1 MHRKKNIVV
10 ALILVLS
17 AVTFMSKCKIDTKSN
32 TTYDLQQIIDSDTIK
47 AAMMYGST
55 SYFVY
60 KGQDMGLEYEY
71 VKDMADS
78 IGVSIDIHSDYNI
91 ESMLQKLDKGEVDII
106 ACNVPMTKEYK
117 QKYTFCGRQ
126 VITKQVIIQR
136 AISKRKRIG
145 NVTELI
151 GKEVYVSQKKHR
163 DRMDNLNKELGGGIV
178 IKEWNNDSIT
188 IEDLIE
194 KVSKGEIEY
203 LVCDDDLAKVNR
215 TYYPNIDINLEVS
228 FDSRSSWVVR
238 KDCPLLAEFVD
249 TWSKEYSKTIKEKA
263 ILKKYYETS
272 KTVVHTPILSLR
284 EGKISIYDDIFK
296 KYADTINWDW
306 RLLASLAYSESNF
319 NPDVVSWAGAK
330 GLMQLMPKT
339 AKAMGVE
346 EGKESDPEE
355 SVKGAARLIKEI
367 SKRFSKITDL
377 EERQKFVL
385 AAYNAGIGHIYDAIA
400 LCKKYGGDENKWE
413 GNVEKYMLLK
423 SNEKYY
429 SDEVCRNGYFRGV
442 ETNAFVR
449 EVTQRYKSY
458 KNKIKH

>member
-1 MHRKKNIVV
+1 MRRKKNI
-10 ALILVLS
+10 ATTLVLLLM
-17 AVTFMSKCKIDTKSN
+17 AVAFMSKCKVTAESN
-32 TTYDLQQIIDSDTIK
+32 PTYDLQHIVSSDTIK
-47 AAMMYGST
+47 VAMMYGST

-60 KGQDMGLEYEY
+60 KGQDMGVEYEY

-78 IGVSIDIHSDYNI
+78 IGVEIDIHPDYSI
-91 ESMLQKLDKGEVDII
+91 ESMLHKLDSGEVDII
-106 ACNVPMTKEYK
+106 AYNVPMTKEYK
-117 QKYTFCGRQ
+117 QKYTFCGRE
-126 VITKQVIIQR
+126 VITKQVVIQR
-136 AISKRKRIG
+136 AISKNKRIG

-151 GKEVYVSQKKHR
+151 GKEVYVSQRKHK
-163 DRMDNLNKELGGGIV
+163 DRMDNLNKELGGGIE
-178 IKEWNNDSIT
+178 IKEWTNDSIT

-215 TYYPNIDINLEVS
+215 TYYPNIDISLEVS

-238 KDCPLLAEFVD
+238 KDCPELAEFVNV
-249 TWSKEYSKTIKEKA
+249 WSKEYSKTIKEKA

-272 KTVVHTPILSLR
+272 RTVVHTPILSLR
-284 EGKISIYDDIFK
+284 EGKISIYDDLFK
-296 KYADTINWDW
+296 KYADSIDWDW

-339 AKAMGVE
+339 AKAMGVK
-346 EGKESDPEE
+346 EGMESDPEE
-355 SVKGAARLIKEI
+355 SIKGSTRLIKEI
-367 SKRFSKITDL
+367 DKRFSRVTDL
-377 EERQKFVL
+377 EERRKFVL

-400 LCKKYGGDENKWE
+400 LCKKYGGNEQKWE
-413 GNVEKYMLLK
+413 DNVEKYMLLK

-429 SDEVCRNGYFRGV
+429 SDEVCRNGYFRGM

-449 EVTQRYKSY
+449 EVVQRFNSY
-458 KNKIKH
+458 KTKIKH